1 MKSLRFS
8 TLIILGLFNWA
19 FSQDAFDAVRIVQD
33 EMGFGARALGM
44 GGAYTSV
51 ANDYTAIYWNPAGLA
66 DVRQSEFYGGLSHLN
81 FKNDATFADEV
92 TNDSENYTHLR
103 SLGLALPF
111 PTQRGSF
118 VLGLGYNR
126 VKDFDQNLFFSGYN
140 HISNG
145 LNVDGYVIN
154 PKDTLNWDTIYY
166 FDKDVKQTEQ
176 IIDEGGLG
184 QWSFSAAI
192 SLSPN
197 FDAGLAANIYSGNS
211 DYSFTFLQEDE
222 KDVFPDSLFPAN
234 FKSFKIDQSIKSDYS
249 AFNLKVGG
257 TFKLKSGIRIGAAI
271 GLPTTFNVKEKYS
284 SHGSLSFDDGFNIED
299 PVIYTYDEEKNIHNE
314 VIFEDGQ
321 VEYKVKT
328 PMHFDGGISYS
339 NRNIT
344 LAASMRYRDWSQTKM
359 ELKGDVI
366 DDPFFEENQF
376 IRQNFRATL
385 QYNLGGELYLDGLG
399 MKLRGGYSVY
409 PSPLENAI
417 SDMDKKFISAG
428 VGFKVDRNVD
438 LDLAYRR
445 GTWKQQTKD
454 IYTPGGTLEDIT
466 VNKFF
471 IGLSYNF

>member
-19 FSQDAFDAVRIVQD
+19 FAQNAFDAVRIVQD

-81 FKNDATFADEV
+81 FKNEATFANEV

-118 VLGLGYNR
+118 VLGVGYNR
-126 VKDFDQNLFFSGYN
+126 VKDYDQNLFFSGKN
-140 HISNG
+140 SQPSG
-145 LNVDGYVIN
+145 LAFEIE
-154 PKDTLNWDTIYY
+154 DTLRY
-166 FDKDVKQTEQ
+166 FDQNVKQTEQ
-176 IIDEGGLG
+176 IIDEGGLN
-184 QWSFSAAI
+184 QWSFAAAI
-192 SLSPN
+192 ALSPN
-197 FDAGLAANIYSGNS
+197 FTAGITANIYRGK
-211 DYSFTFLQEDE
+211 DEYLFTFIQED
-222 KDVFPDSLFPAN
+222 VDSLYNIFPADFN
-234 FKSFKIDQSIKSDYS
+234 MYQLNQKLITKYS
-249 AFNLKVGG
+249 AFNLKIGG
-257 TFKLKSGIRIGAAI
+257 IFKVNQAIRIGATI
-271 GLPTTFNVKEKYS
+271 GLPTTFNVHET
-284 SHGSLSFDDGFNIED
+284 HHEDDLLA
-299 PVIYTYDEEKNIHNE
+299 YDDE
-314 VIFEDGQ
+314 FEDAVDYGTFEF
-321 VEYKVKT
+321 EYDVKT

-344 LAASMRYRDWSQTKM
+344 LAASMRYRDWSQTKYDIPD
-359 ELKGDVI
+359 EQLT
-366 DDPFFEENQF
+366 DPDYRALLDLNPI
-376 IRQNFRATL
+376 IRQDFRATL
-385 QYNLGGELYLDGLG
+385 QYNLGGELYLEGLG

-445 GTWKQQTKD
+445 GTWKQETED

-466 VNKFF
+466 LNRFY